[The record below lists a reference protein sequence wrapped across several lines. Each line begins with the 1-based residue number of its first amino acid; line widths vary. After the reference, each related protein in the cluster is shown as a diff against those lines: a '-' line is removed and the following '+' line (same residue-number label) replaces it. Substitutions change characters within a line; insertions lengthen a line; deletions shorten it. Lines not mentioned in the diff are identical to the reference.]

1 MRFPEVPY
9 ILPSKA
15 LDDLS
20 SGIADRHPDPR
31 SEHCEGV
38 GTVDVVVYYPPTAS
52 ESTPH
57 GTTAGPQTSLW
68 QKLRMALKLE
78 TLLVKRLFTG
88 PSQAFANV
96 ERSQPD

>member
-1 MRFPEVPY
+1 MKNHTFVAFCSAT
-9 ILPSKA
+9 LFS
-15 LDDLS
+15 
-20 SGIADRHPDPR
+20 
-31 SEHCEGV
+31 CEGV
-38 GTVDVVVYYPPTAS
+38 GAVDVVVYYPPS
-52 ESTPH
+52 ESARH
-57 GTTAGPQTSLW
+57 DTTAGPQTSLW